1 VTAKCRTKK
10 SVCERGSSV
19 GRGSRERSVCV

>member
-1 VTAKCRTKK
+1 VTEVQDKK
-10 SVCERGSSV
+10 KVCERGSSV